1 MNTHRQTNSSPTVK
15 RLLKNFKACALA
27 VLLTF
32 TATSKAELLFTSD
45 GTAITITGSNPK
57 ATGTLVIPSA
67 INGLPVTSIGEWAFD
82 ACRGLTNVTIPSSVT
97 SIGESAFS
105 DSGLTTIMIPNSVT
119 SIGEGTFYGCTGL
132 TRVTIPSS
140 VLFIGESALADCSRL
155 VSVTVDL
162 ANPAY
167 SSSDN
172 VLFNRKQTSL
182 VAFPAGKT
190 GVYTIPNSVTS
201 IGDSAFFACGG
212 LTSITIP
219 SSVISIGDSA
229 FEYCNALQT
238 LTIPSSVTSIGYY
251 AFSDSGL
258 TSITIPGSVTS
269 IGDYAFDGS
278 DFLTNVTILNGV
290 TSIGESAFDGC
301 SGLTSVTIPSSITSI
316 GYGAFAYCSGLTSV
330 TLPSSITS
338 IGIYAFSECTG
349 LTSVTLPSSVI
360 SIGDFAF
367 ESCDGLTG
375 VYFLGNAPTRGIG
388 VFNGAINATVYY
400 IQGKTGWGSTF
411 AGRPTATF
419 IPTLTPVITSAAT
432 ATATV
437 DQPFSYT
444 ITADNA
450 ATSFAATGLPAGLS
464 INPDTGVISGTPT
477 TVGSSSITINA
488 SNAGGIGSRTLLLT
502 VNPLVPVITSAA
514 TATTTVGQSF
524 SYTITANNTPT
535 SLNATGLPAGLT
547 VNTATG
553 LISGTPTTVGS
564 STITI
569 NASNAGG
576 MGSQTLLL
584 TVSLPPMILINYN
597 VTRNVF
603 ELMIKDEAAQEHTIE
618 YSTDLKLWTPLETQA
633 VGSTDLTQIDPQATT
648 SRHRFYRVIK
658 K

>member
-1 MNTHRQTNSSPTVK
+1 MNYKVENGSVMI
-15 RLLKNFKACALA
+15 L
-27 VLLTF
+27 
-32 TATSKAELLFTSD
+32 
-45 GTAITITGSNPK
+45 GSNPK
-57 ATGTLVIPSA
+57 STGDLIIPDK
-67 INGLPVTSIGEWAFD
+67 IDGFPVTSIGIYAFYECTD
-82 ACRGLTNVTIPSSVT
+82 LTSVTLPSSV
-97 SIGESAFS
+97 S
-105 DSGLTTIMIPNSVT
+105 
-119 SIGEGTFYGCTGL
+119 Y
-132 TRVTIPSS
+132 
-140 VLFIGESALADCSRL
+140 
-155 VSVTVDL
+155 
-162 ANPAY
+162 
-167 SSSDN
+167 
-172 VLFNRKQTSL
+172 
-182 VAFPAGKT
+182 
-190 GVYTIPNSVTS
+190 
-201 IGDSAFFACGG
+201 IGDGAF
-212 LTSITIP
+212 
-219 SSVISIGDSA
+219 
-229 FEYCNALQT
+229 Y
-238 LTIPSSVTSIGYY
+238 
-251 AFSDSGL
+251 
-258 TSITIPGSVTS
+258 
-269 IGDYAFDGS
+269 
-278 DFLTNVTILNGV
+278 
-290 TSIGESAFDGC
+290 GC
-301 SGLTSVTIPSSITSI
+301 SGLTSVTIPSSLTSI
-316 GYGAFAYCSGLTSV
+316 GQETFSGCTGLTSV

-338 IGIYAFSECTG
+338 IGDYAFESCTG
-349 LTSVTLPSSVI
+349 LTSL
-360 SIGDFAF
+360 
-367 ESCDGLTG
+367 
-375 VYFLGNAPTRGIG
+375 YFMGNAPTPGAD
-388 VFNGAINATVYY
+388 VFSDAPDVTVYY
-400 IQGKTGWGSTF
+400 MADKTGWSSSF
-411 AGRPTATF
+411 ADRPTATF

-603 ELMIKDEAAQEHTIE
+603 ELMIKDEAAQELTIE
-618 YSTDLKLWTPLETQA
+618 HSTDLKLWTPLETQA